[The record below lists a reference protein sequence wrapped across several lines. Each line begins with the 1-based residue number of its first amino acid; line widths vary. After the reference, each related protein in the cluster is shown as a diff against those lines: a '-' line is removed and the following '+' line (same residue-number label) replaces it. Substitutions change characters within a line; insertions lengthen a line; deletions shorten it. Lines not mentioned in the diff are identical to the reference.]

1 MKNIFFEKIF
11 IFQAM
16 VFKFGYLFGF
26 IEASNK
32 CKISAQ
38 YVHKYACC
46 YCFQNQ
52 SVGQKPDLTGN
63 IQYILHILFN
73 IIGYI
78 PCIGIYPLVSTDIS
92 LC

>member
-1 MKNIFFEKIF
+1 MHLLNMKNIFFEKIF

-16 VFKFGYLFGF
+16 VFKFGYIFGF

-46 YCFQNQ
+46 YCFQKP
-52 SVGQKPDLTGN
+52 VGWSETG
-63 IQYILHILFN
+63 F
-73 IIGYI
+73 
-78 PCIGIYPLVSTDIS
+78 DW
-92 LC
+92 